1 MRRSLSTQHSFLYQ
15 PGAAILAP
23 SCVHGRHHAAQY
35 QRVEIHPSTILFE
48 PVVAR
53 PSPIGSRNFRPIGRS
68 MSIVATCL
76 VAGVVL
82 GSALIAAVKLL
93 LIAALIGALA
103 ALLCKR
109 NHEHTV
115 GLK

>member
-1 MRRSLSTQHSFLYQ
+1 MRRSSSTQHSFHQ

-23 SCVHGRHHAAQY
+23 SYVHGLHHAAQY
-35 QRVEIHPSTILFE
+35 PWVKIHPSTILPE
-48 PVVAR
+48 PVVVR
-53 PSPIGSRNFRPIGRS
+53 PSPIGSRNFRPIIGRS

-93 LIAALIGALA
+93 LIAALIGVVAP
-103 ALLCKR
+103 LLCKR

-115 GLK
+115 LV